1 MDGQYED
8 YPPAGNIDQGVESYQ
23 DYNETGYSSLDWIN
37 TKNPQ
42 ESTIIIMPTN
52 RWHENFKER

>member
-8 YPPAGNIDQGVESYQ
+8 YPPPGTIDNDFESYQ
-23 DYNETGYSSLDWIN
+23 DYNEQDYSVDWIN

-42 ESTIIIMPTN
+42 EMS
-52 RWHENFKER
+52 